1 MDINLQK
8 EEFSYAYIR
17 AVATVAGC
25 VCERTTTPLDS
36 LGVDLIITGLKEPQL
51 ENFPILYAQVKC
63 TSRAVIND
71 RVIRYPLAVKNY
83 NELRRENR
91 YPPMILIV
99 VIVPEKAEDWL
110 QQNEESLCLQRCG
123 YWLSLAGAASTVNK
137 ENITVSLP
145 RNQLFSSTGL
155 ELMMQ
160 KVLKGEKL

>member
-25 VCERTTTPLDS
+25 VCERTTTPLDR
-36 LGVDLIITGLKEPQL
+36 LGVDLIITGLKEPPL

-63 TSRAVIND
+63 TSRKVTSD
-71 RVIRYPLAVKNY
+71 RSVRYPLSVKNY
-83 NELRRENR
+83 NELRGVNR

-99 VIVPEKAEDWL
+99 VVVPEKVEDWL
-110 QQNEESLCLQRCG
+110 QQTEESLCLQRCG
-123 YWLSLAGAASTVNK
+123 YWLSLTGEEPTHNK
-137 ENITVSLP
+137 ENITISIP
-145 RNQLFSSTGL
+145 RNKSFSPTSL

-160 KVLKGEKL
+160 RVLNGERL